1 MDPLESVGDGLS
13 IEGRGRILQSFFE
26 VVMVPRFIQRAGGSA
41 RRHPWLVAGL
51 AVCFIGI
58 VVGGSYLWGAHQFR
72 AAERALNEEKLDEA
86 REHIASC
93 LRIWYQAPTAYL
105 LAARIERVGGNY
117 PLAERYL
124 SQCIRLQRGASEQTQ
139 LEQILLRA
147 QSGEFAEV
155 EKGLWECVNTN
166 HPDSPRI
173 LETLTRV
180 YVSEARFGG
189 AVTCLTIWLEREP
202 TAVRAWH
209 WRGWAYENLMQLDK
223 AISDYEKTLELDPER
238 WGARTHLTRL
248 LLQMNDVESARL
260 QLDQLLTRHRDD
272 PDVQL
277 LEAQT
282 LRLEG
287 KTDEAAHILDRILE
301 AHPRH
306 FAALYF
312 YSKMICEQESPQY
325 DRAERLLRRALAI
338 NPTDYSTLHAL
349 YKCLENQ
356 GKEQETNEI
365 RRLLDRVQSDLSRLD
380 QLRFK
385 GAEPT
390 PNDPQLLCEMGVLLM
405 RVGSMEAGLIWLNR
419 ALQSDP
425 NHVQTH
431 EALLRHYESID
442 RKAEAE
448 LHRQHLARLSRA
460 SSPSPHQK

>member
-1 MDPLESVGDGLS
+1 
-13 IEGRGRILQSFFE
+13 
-26 VVMVPRFIQRAGGSA
+26 MVPRFIQRACGSA
-41 RRHPWLVAGL
+41 RRHPWLVAGS
-51 AVCFIGI
+51 AVFLIGL
-58 VVGGSYLWGAHQFR
+58 VVGGSYLWGLHQFR
-72 AAERALNEEKLDEA
+72 AAEKALSEEKLDEA
-86 REHIASC
+86 REHIVSC
-93 LRIWYQAPTAYL
+93 LRIWYRAPSAYL

-124 SQCIRLQRGASEQTQ
+124 SYCIRLQGGASEQTQ

-147 QSGEFAEV
+147 QSGELAEV
-155 EKGLWECVNTN
+155 EQGLWECVNTN

-173 LETLTRV
+173 LETLTRI
-180 YVSEARFGG
+180 YVRESRFGG

-202 TAVRAWH
+202 TVVRAWH

-248 LLQMNDVESARL
+248 LIQVNDVESARL
-260 QLDQLLTRHRDD
+260 QLNQLLLRHRDD

-277 LEAQT
+277 LEAQAS
-282 LRLEG
+282 RLEG
-287 KTDEAAHILDRILE
+287 KTEEAANILDRLLLDN
-301 AHPRH
+301 PRH

-312 YSKMICEQESPQY
+312 YSKLICERESPQY
-325 DRAERLLRRALAI
+325 DQAERLLRRALAI

-356 GKEQETNEI
+356 GKEQETTEI
-365 RRLLDRVQSDLSRLD
+365 RRRLDQVQSDLTHLD

-390 PNDPQLLCEMGVLLM
+390 PNDPQLLCEMGELLM
-405 RVGSMEAGLIWLNR
+405 RVGNTDAGLVWLNR

-425 NHVQTH
+425 DHVQSH
-431 EALLRHYESID
+431 EALLRYYESID
-442 RKAEAE
+442 QKAEAD
-448 LHRQHLARLSRA
+448 LHRQQLARHSR
-460 SSPSPHQK
+460 SSSTSPRGK

>member
-1 MDPLESVGDGLS
+1 M
-13 IEGRGRILQSFFE
+13 
-26 VVMVPRFIQRAGGSA
+26 MPRLFLRAYGSL
-41 RRHPWLVAGL
+41 RRHPWLVAGSV
-51 AVCFIGI
+51 VCFMGLAIG
-58 VVGGSYLWGAHQFR
+58 GPNLWAWHQYR
-72 AAERALNEEKLDEA
+72 SAEKALGEDQLDEA
-86 REHIASC
+86 RGHIASC
-93 LRIWYQAPTAYL
+93 LRIWYRAPTAYF
-105 LAARIERVGGNY
+105 LAARIERLADNY
-117 PLAERYL
+117 PMAEQYL
-124 SQCIRLQRGASEQTQ
+124 SHCVRLQGGASERTQ

-147 QSGEFAEV
+147 QSGELADV
-155 EKGLWECVNTN
+155 EQGLWDCVNSN
-166 HPDSPRI
+166 HPESPQI
-173 LETLTRV
+173 LETLTRI
-180 YVSEARFGG
+180 YMRESRFGG
-189 AVTCLTIWLEREP
+189 GVICLTIWLEREP

-209 WRGWAYENLMQLDK
+209 WRGWAYENLVLLDK
-223 AISDYEKTLELDPER
+223 AIADYKKTLDLDPER
-238 WGARTHLTRL
+238 WGARAHLTRL

-260 QLDQLLTRHRDD
+260 QLDQLLLQHRDD

-287 KTDEAAHILDRILE
+287 KSDEAAHILDRILE

-312 YSKMICEQESPQY
+312 CSKLICERDSPQY
-325 DRAERLLRRALAI
+325 DQAERLLRRALAV

-356 GKEQETNEI
+356 GKEQETTEI

-390 PNDPQLLCEMGVLLM
+390 PNDPQLLCEMGELLM
-405 RVGSMEAGLIWLNR
+405 RLGNTEAGLVWLNR

-431 EALLRHYESID
+431 EALLRHYESINQ
-442 RKAEAE
+442 KEEAE
-448 LHRQHLARLSRA
+448 LHRQYLSKITRG
-460 SSPSPHQK
+460 SSTSPRKK